1 MKSIYF
7 LLISFSIISCVK
19 EKTFADN
26 ISLVFPKNTKM
37 KIQEFNEDGNESG
50 TNLLYIGKIKPN
62 IDIKYFSTILQ
73 EPPPPPK
80 FKEKTEDYKR
90 RIKKTEDSVKHS
102 KNLYFRTESIKI
114 FDGKEIS
121 FMDSLSNKNLEI
133 IVKENDT
140 IPLYKRDYDTKEIKR
155 YRAFPV
161 FIKNISGKV
170 LKIPEESSGVAFY
183 FQNDKKQSQY
193 LKNSNYKIYNC
204 IPIPSHPYFE
214 LKPNEILIYAYPYFK
229 KGGKRKAK
237 VIFYNAFSKEFN
249 ISIDENIIKNQRDT
263 RILK

>member
-1 MKSIYF
+1 MKPFYF
-7 LLISFSIISCVK
+7 LIVSAFFIGCQK
-19 EKTFADN
+19 TTFADN

-37 KIQEFNEDGNESG
+37 KIQEFNEGGNESG

-80 FKEKTEDYKR
+80 FKEKTEDYER

-155 YRAFPV
+155 YKAFPV

-170 LKIPEESSGVAFY
+170 LKIPEEFNDVVFY
-183 FQNDKKQSQY
+183 FKNNKKQYQF
-193 LKNSNYKIYNC
+193 LRNSNYMIC
-204 IPIPSHPYFE
+204 GGTGTITFPYFE
-214 LKPNEILIYAYPYFK
+214 LKPNEILIFAYPYFK
-229 KGGKRKAK
+229 KGGNRKAK